1 MGLLDETIG
10 RIHPLDREA
19 MYKAQKRW
27 DDLYVGVGDLG
38 KLEEMVI
45 QYAGVTGEV
54 LPEIPKCCMV
64 VACADHGVYRQK
76 VSAYPQSTTVGMVKS
91 YVDVKGASANALA
104 HYCGAHMVVVDMGI
118 NADMSDVP
126 GLLHRKIAFG
136 TKDITEGAAMSRA
149 EAIHAIEA
157 GIEIAENKIKEEK
170 KDILEISSKS
180 KDELGIALSA
190 FNLMITTKKLGK
202 TFSVECAFQSSK
214 VFEGNIQY
222 LDLLEKTSR
231 EAKKD
236 TRLKESG
243 NVIGFNFYNQFWE
256 TTPLTAFYDWL
267 YINALNSKPEYHEQ
281 LLKYEAF
288 TDIEFNPQKSINC
301 QAKSVALFCA
311 LYKRNLLEDAL
322 ISQESFLTLYKDYDI
337 GNSYKKNST
346 RSQISLIG

>member
-1 MGLLDETIG
+1 M
-10 RIHPLDREA
+10 
-19 MYKAQKRW
+19 AQRPTFVPC
-27 DDLYVGVGDLG
+27 LNGNVLVQV
-38 KLEEMVI
+38 KLVDFT
-45 QYAGVTGEV
+45 YHSGFA
-54 LPEIPKCCMV
+54 V
-64 VACADHGVYRQK
+64 VQK
-76 VSAYPQSTTVGMVKS
+76 QKS
-91 YVDVKGASANALA
+91 IDSLHNA
-104 HYCGAHMVVVDMGI
+104 
-118 NADMSDVP
+118 
-126 GLLHRKIAFG
+126 
-136 TKDITEGAAMSRA
+136 ITEKLGFK
-149 EAIHAIEA
+149 
-157 GIEIAENKIKEEK
+157 N
-170 KDILEISSKS
+170 ILEISSKS
-180 KDELGIALSA
+180 RDDLGIALSA
-190 FNLMITTKKLGK
+190 FNLMITTKKLSK

-214 VFEGNIQY
+214 VFEGNVQY
-222 LDLLEKTSR
+222 LDLLDKTSR

-346 RSQISLIG
+346 RSQISLLG

>member
-1 MGLLDETIG
+1 M
-10 RIHPLDREA
+10 
-19 MYKAQKRW
+19 AQRPTYIPCTQNKTLIQV
-27 DDLYVGVGDLG
+27 DLIDFTYHSGF
-38 KLEEMVI
+38 
-45 QYAGVTGEV
+45 A
-54 LPEIPKCCMV
+54 V
-64 VACADHGVYRQK
+64 VQK
-76 VSAYPQSTTVGMVKS
+76 QKS
-91 YVDVKGASANALA
+91 
-104 HYCGAHMVVVDMGI
+104 I
-118 NADMSDVP
+118 NS
-126 GLLHRKIAFG
+126 LHTA
-136 TKDITEGAAMSRA
+136 
-149 EAIHAIEA
+149 
-157 GIEIAENKIKEEK
+157 IKERYGFDK
-170 KDILEISSKS
+170 ILEISSKS
-180 KDELGIALSA
+180 KEDLGIALSA

-202 TFSVECAFQSSK
+202 TFSVESAFQSSK

-346 RSQISLIG
+346 RSQISLLG